1 MIKFTNVTKMYR
13 KGRVHALNNVS
24 LFIGRGEFVY
34 VIGPTGAGK
43 TTMVKLL
50 MRFYDINTGEILI
63 DGHNVK
69 DFNRHAKTGVST
81 EYVSAVKEVTS
92 FIKEATGLVHDDA
105 EAVLK
110 DLNSA
115 RKHLAGNTNVGDEA
129 EIEVNFSRSNHE
141 GDIIDQIHQAHF
153 DKFDGIVINAGAF
166 THYSYAIHDAIS
178 GIPVPTVEVHLSA
191 IHQREEFRHKS
202 VIAQACIGQI
212 SGFGKESYILGIL
225 ALQNR

>member
-1 MIKFTNVTKMYR
+1 MKIKIIN
-13 KGRVHALNNVS
+13 GPNLN
-24 LFIGRGEFVY
+24 LLGLREPDVY
-34 VIGPTGAGK
+34 GAE
-43 TTMVKLL
+43 TLS
-50 MRFYDINTGEILI
+50 DINDYIQ
-63 DGHNVK
+63 
-69 DFNRHAKTGVST
+69 
-81 EYVSAVKEVTS
+81 S
-92 FIKEATGLVHDDA
+92 FC
-105 EAVLK
+105 
-110 DLNSA
+110 
-115 RKHLAGNTNVGDEA
+115 DEA

-202 VIAQACIGQI
+202 VIAPACIGQI

>member
-1 MIKFTNVTKMYR
+1 MKIKIIN
-13 KGRVHALNNVS
+13 GPNLN
-24 LFIGRGEFVY
+24 LLGLREPDVY
-34 VIGPTGAGK
+34 GAE
-43 TTMVKLL
+43 TLS
-50 MRFYDINTGEILI
+50 DINDYIQ
-63 DGHNVK
+63 
-69 DFNRHAKTGVST
+69 
-81 EYVSAVKEVTS
+81 S
-92 FIKEATGLVHDDA
+92 FC
-105 EAVLK
+105 
-110 DLNSA
+110 
-115 RKHLAGNTNVGDEA
+115 DEA

-153 DKFDGIVINAGAF
+153 DKFDGIVINAGSF

-202 VIAQACIGQI
+202 VIAPACIGQI

>member
-1 MIKFTNVTKMYR
+1 MKIKIIN
-13 KGRVHALNNVS
+13 GPNLN
-24 LFIGRGEFVY
+24 LLGLREPDVY
-34 VIGPTGAGK
+34 GAE
-43 TTMVKLL
+43 TLS
-50 MRFYDINTGEILI
+50 DINDYIQ
-63 DGHNVK
+63 
-69 DFNRHAKTGVST
+69 
-81 EYVSAVKEVTS
+81 S
-92 FIKEATGLVHDDA
+92 FC
-105 EAVLK
+105 
-110 DLNSA
+110 
-115 RKHLAGNTNVGDEA
+115 DEA

-153 DKFDGIVINAGAF
+153 DKLDGIVINAGAF

-202 VIAQACIGQI
+202 VIAPACIGQI